1 MKNLSFPSNVI
12 DFGNRRSHTS
22 ASGAKPEKV
31 KKPCSCEWRRDGSG
45 NGIAPLL
52 TTQDACAY
60 LVAEPGAMMKA
71 RLSIIEGVNNR
82 VKKRFALALHEPH
95 RSVDVFPRALDK
107 MREEERVSFEEAVMA
122 LKLTNRQ
129 RRCFYHFR
137 GTLTEYDVYCPKA
150 RPHKRPSRKCLPLG
164 LPPCE
169 RRAPGRRPGRPFP
182 RRHSRCPGPVPP
194 AAEFKM
200 PLGLWRDSVGTDT
213 PARRYP
219 CFLRHGWP

>member
-150 RPHKRPSRKCLPLG
+150 RPHKRPSRKCLPLATTVRTASAWAASG
-164 LPPCE
+164 PPLSAPSQPMSRPCSA
-169 RRAPGRRPGRPFP
+169 RRRIQDAPGTVEG
-182 RRHSRCPGPVPP
+182 
-194 AAEFKM
+194 
-200 PLGLWRDSVGTDT
+200 
-213 PARRYP
+213 
-219 CFLRHGWP
+219 